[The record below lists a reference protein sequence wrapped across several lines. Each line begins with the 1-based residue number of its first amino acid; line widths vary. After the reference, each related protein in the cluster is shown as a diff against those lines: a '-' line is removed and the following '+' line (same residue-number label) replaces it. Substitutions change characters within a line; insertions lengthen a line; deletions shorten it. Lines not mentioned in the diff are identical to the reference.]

1 MAVGL
6 KPANKLV
13 QGAAIPGA
21 MGHQADQAAMEDRVV
36 QAVAVGAA
44 QTGRLPPAQG
54 RLPGLEPNAAF
65 IRREQA

>member
-21 MGHQADQAAMEDRVV
+21 MGHQADQAAMEAMEAMEDRVV

-44 QTGRLPPAQG
+44 QVAD
-54 RLPGLEPNAAF
+54 AKVF
-65 IRREQA
+65 

>member
-44 QTGRLPPAQG
+44 QVADAKVFNFSGVSS
-54 RLPGLEPNAAF
+54 
-65 IRREQA
+65 